1 MPLVGF
7 GPAGEILS
15 AEADEMGWRMRAV
28 ASGTLLAGLGSGPI
42 AWAQAPDL
50 TRAGGAY
57 RFNVEW
63 SRVEPAPGTFDAREI
78 DHYRQ
83 LAERARQHGLEPV
96 ANLFHGSVPAW
107 AASGSVDVGARFRD
121 YAERMAVELGDR
133 IDYWTTLDE
142 PTEQLGDLMRAHHAA
157 YLALKA
163 ADTWDADG
171 DGFPSMVGASDG
183 LEPQDRLPPSRF
195 LESGAG
201 GGN

>member
-1 MPLVGF
+1 
-7 GPAGEILS
+7 
-15 AEADEMGWRMRAV
+15 MRAAAGGV
-28 ASGTLLAGLGSGPI
+28 LLAGLASGPV
-42 AWAQAPDL
+42 AWAQGLDSA
-50 TRAGGAY
+50 TGGGAY
-57 RFNVEW
+57 RFNIEW

-83 LAERARQHGLEPV
+83 VAERARRQGQQPV

-107 AASGSVDVGARFRD
+107 ATSHLADVDARFRD
-121 YAERMAVELGDR
+121 YAERMAVELGDL

-142 PTEQLGDLMRAHHAA
+142 ATGQLGDLALAHRAA

-171 DGFPSMVGASDG
+171 DGFPSMVGAIDG

-195 LESGAG
+195 LETGAG
-201 GGN
+201 ARD